1 MQAKTRHRRQ
11 HVGGTCDHDPWSAGK
26 LGGGSNLNPDLDLAQ
41 HLQAVLDLAFQD
53 FLLLE
58 HGFVAF
64 ENDVIFNQ
72 VRRGRMPDPIFCLLL
87 HAPSQS
93 GALLDWHTTNVVAG
107 GAHNRGP
114 KQANRTARTAF
125 PAGLDDAAL
134 SSLRF
139 FAAGASGSPY
149 FICEVKARR
158 SA

>member
-1 MQAKTRHRRQ
+1 
-11 HVGGTCDHDPWSAGK
+11 VGGACDHAPWSAGK
-26 LGGGSNLNPDLDLAQ
+26 LGGGPNLNPDLDLAQ

-87 HAPSQS
+87 HAPSRS

-107 GAHNRGP
+107 GAHNRGT
-114 KQANRTARTAF
+114 QTGEQDSTDRF
-125 PAGLDDAAL
+125 PG
-134 SSLRF
+134 R
-139 FAAGASGSPY
+139 
-149 FICEVKARR
+149 VR
-158 SA
+158 

>member
-1 MQAKTRHRRQ
+1 MLQAKTRHRRQ

-72 VRRGRMPDPIFCLLL
+72 VRRGRMPEPIFCLLL
-87 HAPSQS
+87 HAPSRS
-93 GALLDWHTTNVVAG
+93 GALLVWHKTNVRPQPPRKT
-107 GAHNRGP
+107 RGEKHEAP
-114 KQANRTARTAF
+114 RAPGPEAPRVFWRIGART
-125 PAGLDDAAL
+125 GHTD
-134 SSLRF
+134 RF
-139 FAAGASGSPY
+139 GGR
-149 FICEVKARR
+149 VR
-158 SA
+158 